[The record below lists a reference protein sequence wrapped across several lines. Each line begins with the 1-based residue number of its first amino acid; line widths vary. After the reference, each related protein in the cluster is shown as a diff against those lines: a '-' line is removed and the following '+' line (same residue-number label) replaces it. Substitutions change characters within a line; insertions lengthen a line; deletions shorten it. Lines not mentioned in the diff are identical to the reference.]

1 MPPETALNAV
11 RDRIHNTDPKLVIDS
26 LRTMS
31 AQLDD
36 ALSTERIIALLAA
49 TFGVIATLLAAI
61 GLYGVLAY
69 VTTQRTREI
78 GIRMALGARPWVVA
92 RLVLREVLL
101 LTAASLVVAIPAAL
115 LLGRLLQSQL
125 FNVSSGDFLTYA
137 AGTAIVTTVAL
148 LSAAIPAHRAATV
161 DPMQT
166 LRAE

>member
-1 MPPETALNAV
+1 
-11 RDRIHNTDPKLVIDS
+11 
-26 LRTMS
+26 
-31 AQLDD
+31 
-36 ALSTERIIALLAA
+36 
-49 TFGVIATLLAAI
+49 
-61 GLYGVLAY
+61 
-69 VTTQRTREI
+69 
-78 GIRMALGARPWVVA
+78 MALGARPWVVA